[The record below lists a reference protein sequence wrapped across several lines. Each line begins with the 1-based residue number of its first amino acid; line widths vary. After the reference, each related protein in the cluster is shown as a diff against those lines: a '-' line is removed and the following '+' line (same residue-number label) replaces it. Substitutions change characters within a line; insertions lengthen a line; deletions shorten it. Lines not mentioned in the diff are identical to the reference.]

1 MKNRSKSS
9 GLVRD
14 IIVVVIGI
22 AIIWI
27 GLRVAFGTENPFYVV
42 SSGSMI
48 PNLNIFDVII
58 VQGNV
63 PFDHIKVGDII
74 VFNRPNGHDKVIV
87 HRVAEILGK
96 DPLEIRTKGD
106 ANPGSIPGT
115 DFPITKADYIG
126 KVVYVIPQ
134 IGYVTRILTPPINYI
149 IIAVIVGIMIVKQ
162 LGKSKSQP
170 VLSEKTLDHNIDMA
184 SPTELTATVVSSSE
198 INLSWTIPSNNGG
211 SPITGYKLERSTKAS
226 SIWSTI
232 SANTGNTTTTY
243 SDAGLAPNTTY
254 VYRVSAINSVGTSLP
269 SNSASATTSSGA

>member
-1 MKNRSKSS
+1 LKKRSTSS
-9 GLVRD
+9 GLIKD
-14 IIVVVIGI
+14 IIIVVIGI

-48 PNLNIFDVII
+48 PNLNIFDVIV

-63 PFDHIKVGDII
+63 SFDHVKIGDII

-87 HRVAEILGK
+87 HRVAEILSK

-106 ANPGSIPGT
+106 NNPGSIPGT
-115 DFPITKADYIG
+115 DFPITKGDYIG

-134 IGYVTRILTPPINYI
+134 VGYVTRILTPPINYI

-170 VLSEKTLDHNIDMA
+170 VVSEKASDDHNMGNNTSDSRKLPDGHI
-184 SPTELTATVVSSSE
+184 ENNSSDFRKLPDDEYSKPSD
-198 INLSWTIPSNNGG
+198 INDDKDSKT
-211 SPITGYKLERSTKAS
+211 
-226 SIWSTI
+226 
-232 SANTGNTTTTY
+232 
-243 SDAGLAPNTTY
+243 D
-254 VYRVSAINSVGTSLP
+254 
-269 SNSASATTSSGA
+269 